1 MSVART
7 STCCPSLQKLP
18 EHKYPRRVESS
29 SAMVP
34 KLSKMRNIPVH
45 NFQISAL
52 LSGIRT
58 IEVSVRA
65 RPEEPDSIKGWIVK
79 FSYVILQTTPES
91 PFNSQG
97 CLLFQFTLGFV
108 LRQLESG
115 NGRFLSGLLGMRC
128 PTPWSEE

>member
-52 LSGIRT
+52 LSGIRM
-58 IEVSVRA
+58 IEVSVA
-65 RPEEPDSIKGWIVK
+65 VHAQKS
-79 FSYVILQTTPES
+79 QTP
-91 PFNSQG
+91 
-97 CLLFQFTLGFV
+97 
-108 LRQLESG
+108 
-115 NGRFLSGLLGMRC
+115 
-128 PTPWSEE
+128 